1 MLKKVLV
8 TNGLPRSGKDTFA
21 EFVGMYIPTIKCS
34 SVDDIKKIAKFT
46 GWDGEKTPESRK
58 YLAELKRLT
67 TEFNDFPF
75 RCMRARFNEFM
86 IDEKASVL
94 IFDIR
99 EPAEIERAK
108 KEFGAEAVL
117 IVNNRCE
124 TKHGNYA
131 DDHVMEA
138 NYDHVIFNNVSLDDF
153 KRETYIFVRT
163 KILSDPLAAAVISM
177 DKSMFD

>member
-1 MLKKVLV
+1 MIKKVLV

-21 EFVGMYIPTIKCS
+21 EFVSAYIPTIKYSC
-34 SVDDIKKIAKFT
+34 VDEIKKIAKFT
-46 GWDGEKTPESRK
+46 GWDGEKNPTSRR

-75 RCMRARFNEFM
+75 KCLRRKFNEFM
-86 IDEKASVL
+86 MTNEDSVL

-108 KEFGAEAVL
+108 KEFGAESIL

-124 TKHGNYA
+124 KQGNYA
-131 DDHVMEA
+131 DDGVMDA
-138 NYDHVIFNNVSLDDF
+138 KYDYVIFNNGTLSEF
-153 KRETYIFVRT
+153 KRETYMFVQT
-163 KILSDPLAAAVISM
+163 KVFNRSMNEIL
-177 DKSMFD
+177 FE

>member
-1 MLKKVLV
+1 MIKKVLV

-21 EFVGMYIPTIKCS
+21 AFVGAYIPTIKYSC
-34 SVDDIKKIAKFT
+34 VDEIKKIAKFT
-46 GWDGEKTPESRK
+46 GWDGEKNPTSRK

-75 RCMRARFNEFM
+75 KCLRRKFNEFM
-86 IDEKASVL
+86 MTNEDSVL

-108 KEFGAEAVL
+108 KEFGAESIL

-124 TKHGNYA
+124 KQGNYA
-131 DDHVMEA
+131 DDGVMDA
-138 NYDHVIFNNVSLDDF
+138 KYDYVIFNNGTLSEF
-153 KRETYIFVRT
+153 KRETYMFVQT
-163 KILSDPLAAAVISM
+163 KVFNRSMNEIL
-177 DKSMFD
+177 FE

>member
-1 MLKKVLV
+1 MIKKVLV

-21 EFVGMYIPTIKCS
+21 EFVSAYIPTIKYSC
-34 SVDDIKKIAKFT
+34 VDEIKKMARFT
-46 GWDGEKTPESRK
+46 GWDGEKNPTSRR

-75 RCMRARFNEFM
+75 ECLRRKYNEFM
-86 IDEKASVL
+86 IDISHSVL

-108 KEFGAEAVL
+108 KEFGAESIL

-124 TKHGNYA
+124 KQGNYA
-131 DDHVMEA
+131 DDGVMDA
-138 NYDHVIFNNVSLDDF
+138 KYDHVIFNNGTLTDF
-153 KRETYIFVRT
+153 QRETYMFVQTR
-163 KILSDPLAAAVISM
+163 VFNRSM
-177 DKSMFD
+177 CEIAFM

>member
-1 MLKKVLV
+1 MIKKVLV

-21 EFVGMYIPTIKCS
+21 SFVGAYIPTIKYSC
-34 SVDDIKKIAKFT
+34 VDEIKKIAKFT
-46 GWDGEKTPESRK
+46 GWDGEKNPTSRR

-75 RCMRARFNEFM
+75 ECLRRKYNEFM
-86 IDEKASVL
+86 IDISHSVL

-108 KEFGAEAVL
+108 KEFGAESVL

-124 TKHGNYA
+124 KQGNYA
-131 DDHVMEA
+131 DDGVMDA
-138 NYDHVIFNNVSLDDF
+138 KYDHVIFNNGTLLEF
-153 KRETYIFVRT
+153 QKETYNFIQAN
-163 KILSDPLAAAVISM
+163 ILSGF
-177 DKSMFD
+177 DKN

>member
-1 MLKKVLV
+1 MIKKVLV

-21 EFVGMYIPTIKCS
+21 AFVGDYIPTIKYSC
-34 SVDDIKKIAKFT
+34 VDEIKKIAKFT
-46 GWDGEKTPESRK
+46 GWDGEKNPTSRK

-75 RCMRARFNEFM
+75 KCLRMKFNEFM
-86 IDEKASVL
+86 MNKEDSVL

-108 KEFGAEAVL
+108 KEFGAESIL

-124 TKHGNYA
+124 KQGNYA
-131 DDHVMEA
+131 DDGVMDA
-138 NYDHVIFNNVSLDDF
+138 KYDYVIFNNGTLSEF
-153 KRETYIFVRT
+153 KRETYMFVQT
-163 KILSDPLAAAVISM
+163 KVFNRSMCEIL
-177 DKSMFD
+177 FD

>member
-1 MLKKVLV
+1 MIKKVLV

-21 EFVGMYIPTIKCS
+21 SFVSAYIPTIKYSC
-34 SVDDIKKIAKFT
+34 VDEIKKMAKFT
-46 GWDGEKTPESRK
+46 GWDGEKNPTSRK

-75 RCMRARFNEFM
+75 KCLRMKFIEFM
-86 IDEKASVL
+86 IDISHSVL

-108 KEFGAEAVL
+108 KEFGAESVL

-124 TKHGNYA
+124 KQGNYA
-131 DDHVMEA
+131 DDGVMDA
-138 NYDHVIFNNVSLDDF
+138 KYDHVIFNNGTLTEF
-153 KRETYIFVRT
+153 QRETFIFVQS
-163 KILSDPLAAAVISM
+163 KILGT
-177 DKSMFD
+177 DKTSFE

>member
-1 MLKKVLV
+1 MIKKVLV

-21 EFVGMYIPTIKCS
+21 SFVSAYIPTIKYSC
-34 SVDDIKKIAKFT
+34 VDEIKKIAKFT
-46 GWDGEKTPESRK
+46 GWDGEKNPTSRK

-75 RCMRARFNEFM
+75 KCLRMKFNEFM
-86 IDEKASVL
+86 MTKEDSVL

-108 KEFGAEAVL
+108 KEFGAESIL

-124 TKHGNYA
+124 KQGNYA
-131 DDHVMEA
+131 DDGVMDA
-138 NYDHVIFNNVSLDDF
+138 KYDHVIFNNGTLTEF
-153 KRETYIFVRT
+153 QRETYIFVQT
-163 KILSDPLAAAVISM
+163 KVFNRSMCEIL
-177 DKSMFD
+177 FE

>member
-1 MLKKVLV
+1 MIKKVLV

-21 EFVGMYIPTIKCS
+21 AFVGAYIPTIKYSC
-34 SVDDIKKIAKFT
+34 VDEIKKIAKFT
-46 GWDGEKTPESRK
+46 GWDGEKNPTSRR

-75 RCMRARFNEFM
+75 KCLRRKFNEFM
-86 IDEKASVL
+86 MTKEDSVL

-108 KEFGAEAVL
+108 KEFGAESIL

-124 TKHGNYA
+124 KQGNYA
-131 DDHVMEA
+131 DDGVMDA
-138 NYDHVIFNNVSLDDF
+138 KYDYVIFNNGTLSEF
-153 KRETYIFVRT
+153 KRETYMFVQT
-163 KILSDPLAAAVISM
+163 KVFNRSMNEIL
-177 DKSMFD
+177 FE

>member
-1 MLKKVLV
+1 MIKKVLV

-21 EFVGMYIPTIKCS
+21 SFVSAYIPTIKYSC
-34 SVDDIKKIAKFT
+34 VDEIKKIAKFT
-46 GWDGEKTPESRK
+46 GWDGEKNPTSRR

-75 RCMRARFNEFM
+75 KCLRMKFNEFM
-86 IDEKASVL
+86 MTKEDSVL

-108 KEFGAEAVL
+108 KEFGAESIL

-124 TKHGNYA
+124 KQGNYA
-131 DDHVMEA
+131 DDGVMDA
-138 NYDHVIFNNVSLDDF
+138 KYDYVIFNNGTLSEF
-153 KRETYIFVRT
+153 KRETYMFVQT
-163 KILSDPLAAAVISM
+163 KVFNRSMNEIL
-177 DKSMFD
+177 FE

>member
-1 MLKKVLV
+1 MIKKVLV

-21 EFVGMYIPTIKCS
+21 AFVGDYIPTIKYSC
-34 SVDDIKKIAKFT
+34 VDEIKKIAKFT
-46 GWDGEKTPESRK
+46 GWDGEKNPTSRK

-75 RCMRARFNEFM
+75 KCLRRKFNEFM
-86 IDEKASVL
+86 IDISHSVL

-108 KEFGAEAVL
+108 KEFGADSVL

-124 TKHGNYA
+124 RQGNYA
-131 DDHVMEA
+131 DDGVMDA
-138 NYDHVIFNNVSLDDF
+138 KYDHVIFNNGTLLEF
-153 KRETYIFVRT
+153 QKETYNFIQAN
-163 KILSDPLAAAVISM
+163 ILSGF
-177 DKSMFD
+177 DKN

>member
-1 MLKKVLV
+1 MIKKVLV

-21 EFVGMYIPTIKCS
+21 EFVSAYIPTIKYSC
-34 SVDDIKKIAKFT
+34 VDEIKKMAKFT
-46 GWDGEKTPESRK
+46 GWDGEKNPTSRR

-75 RCMRARFNEFM
+75 KCLRRKYNEFM
-86 IDEKASVL
+86 MTNEDSVL

-108 KEFGAEAVL
+108 KEFGAESIL

-124 TKHGNYA
+124 KQGNYA
-131 DDHVMEA
+131 DDGVMDA
-138 NYDHVIFNNVSLDDF
+138 KYDYVIFNNGTLSEF
-153 KRETYIFVRT
+153 KRETYMFVQT
-163 KILSDPLAAAVISM
+163 KVFNRSMNEIL
-177 DKSMFD
+177 FE

>member
-1 MLKKVLV
+1 MIKKVLV

-21 EFVGMYIPTIKCS
+21 SFVGAYIPTIKYSC
-34 SVDDIKKIAKFT
+34 VDEIKKIAKFT
-46 GWDGEKTPESRK
+46 GWDGEKNPTSRR

-75 RCMRARFNEFM
+75 ECLRRKYNEFM
-86 IDEKASVL
+86 MTNEDSVL

-108 KEFGAEAVL
+108 KEFGAESIL

-124 TKHGNYA
+124 KQGNYA
-131 DDHVMEA
+131 DDGVMDA
-138 NYDHVIFNNVSLDDF
+138 KYDYVIFNNGTLSEF
-153 KRETYIFVRT
+153 KRETYMFVQT
-163 KILSDPLAAAVISM
+163 KVFNRSMCEIL
-177 DKSMFD
+177 FE

>member
-1 MLKKVLV
+1 MIKKVLV

-21 EFVGMYIPTIKCS
+21 SFVGAYIPTIKYSC
-34 SVDDIKKIAKFT
+34 VDEIKKIAKFT
-46 GWDGEKTPESRK
+46 GWNGEKNPTSRK

-75 RCMRARFNEFM
+75 ECLRRKYNEFM
-86 IDEKASVL
+86 IDISHSVL

-108 KEFGAEAVL
+108 KEFGAESVL

-124 TKHGNYA
+124 KQGNYA
-131 DDHVMEA
+131 DDGVMDA
-138 NYDHVIFNNVSLDDF
+138 KYDHVIFNNGTLLEF
-153 KRETYIFVRT
+153 QKETYNFIQAN
-163 KILSDPLAAAVISM
+163 ILSGF
-177 DKSMFD
+177 DKN

>member
-1 MLKKVLV
+1 MIKKVLV

-21 EFVGMYIPTIKCS
+21 EFVSAYIPTIKYSC
-34 SVDDIKKIAKFT
+34 VDEIKKMAKFT
-46 GWDGEKTPESRK
+46 GWDGEKNPTSRR

-75 RCMRARFNEFM
+75 KCLRRKFNEFM
-86 IDEKASVL
+86 MTNEDSVL

-108 KEFGAEAVL
+108 KEFGAESIL

-124 TKHGNYA
+124 KQGNYA
-131 DDHVMEA
+131 DDGVMDA
-138 NYDHVIFNNVSLDDF
+138 KYDYVIFNNGTLSEF
-153 KRETYIFVRT
+153 KRETYMFVQT
-163 KILSDPLAAAVISM
+163 KVFNRSMNEIL
-177 DKSMFD
+177 FE

>member
-1 MLKKVLV
+1 MIKKVLV

-21 EFVGMYIPTIKCS
+21 SFVGAYIPTIKYSCI
-34 SVDDIKKIAKFT
+34 DEIKKMAKFT
-46 GWDGEKTPESRK
+46 GWDGEKNPTSRR

-75 RCMRARFNEFM
+75 KCLRRKFNEFM
-86 IDEKASVL
+86 MTREDSVL

-108 KEFGAEAVL
+108 KEFGAVSVL

-124 TKHGNYA
+124 KQGNYA
-131 DDHVMEA
+131 DDGVMDA
-138 NYDHVIFNNVSLDDF
+138 KYDYVIFNNGTLF
-153 KRETYIFVRT
+153 EFQREAYIFVQTNIFNR
-163 KILSDPLAAAVISM
+163 SM
-177 DKSMFD
+177 GEIAFM

>member
-1 MLKKVLV
+1 MIKKVLV

-21 EFVGMYIPTIKCS
+21 SFVGAYIPTIKYSC
-34 SVDDIKKIAKFT
+34 VDEIKKIAKFT
-46 GWDGEKTPESRK
+46 GWDGEKNPTSRR

-75 RCMRARFNEFM
+75 KCLSRKFNEFM
-86 IDEKASVL
+86 MTNEDSVL

-108 KEFGAEAVL
+108 KEFGAESIL

-124 TKHGNYA
+124 KQGNYA
-131 DDHVMEA
+131 DDGVMDA
-138 NYDHVIFNNVSLDDF
+138 KYDYVIFNNGTLSEF
-153 KRETYIFVRT
+153 KRETYMFVQT
-163 KILSDPLAAAVISM
+163 KVFNRSMNEIL
-177 DKSMFD
+177 FE